1 MNTYELK
8 VTDRSGQNGGFLTVR
23 AKTIELATSIAVN
36 KGYQVMSCHETTSN
50 EDSIQA
56 DAEYDRMKRAVF
68 IGTLQ
73 AHIVLIVAFVVL
85 LIVAAM
91 MNQ

>member
-8 VTDRSGQNGGFLTVR
+8 VVDSHGKNDGFLTVR
-23 AKTIELATSIAVN
+23 AKSVELATSIAVN
-36 KGYQVMSCHETTSN
+36 KGYQVMSCHLTVSN
-50 EDSIQA
+50 EASVQA

-68 IGTLQ
+68 VGTLQ
-73 AHIVLIVAFVVL
+73 AHIVLIVAFVIL
-85 LIVAAM
+85 LLVAAM